1 MPGRASANELH
12 DEVKV
17 DLVGAVEDAVQ
28 LGEEG
33 CDRFVY
39 QVSLFLFSSLD
50 HHTVAIH
57 FDNDICLHIRQRLNN
72 LCVIIIS
79 GVNGEIISLAVTDF

>member
-1 MPGRASANELH
+1 M
-12 DEVKV
+12 
-17 DLVGAVEDAVQ
+17 EDAVQ

-57 FDNDICLHIRQRLNN
+57 FDNDICLHIKQHLNN

-79 GVNGEIISLAVTDF
+79 QLYGVNGEIISLAVTDF